1 MKKAYNNLQL
11 LTALLLSV
19 IIFSCTQ
26 QTTKEQQA
34 LTSLSKEVKEIHEG
48 ILEGY
53 LSKEEMPNSLKLIPP
68 PPEEG
73 SAAFMLDQEIAAKYV
88 TLEDEQRKEQ
98 AGKDAILSFPEATD
112 AFNIVLDVEI
122 SEENTP
128 HLYMILR
135 RTLADAGLSTY
146 AAKNHYQRKRP
157 FMVNNT
163 PTCTPDEEAALR
175 KDGSYPLGHTAIGWA
190 WALILAEVFPDK
202 ADVILERG
210 KEFGISR
217 NVCNVHWHS
226 DVVYRRMM
234 GTAAVA
240 ALHANNDFIPDLEAA
255 KTEVLALKESVN
267 LPAKR
272 KTGGVYRK

>member
-1 MKKAYNNLQL
+1 MKNKYYKLQIV
-11 LTALLLSV
+11 AAIVLS
-19 IIFSCTQ
+19 ILMLSCTQ
-26 QTTKEQQA
+26 QTTAQEKIT
-34 LTSLSKEVKEIHEG
+34 TSLSKEIKEISPG

-53 LSKEEMPNSLKLIPP
+53 LSKDEIPNSLQLVPP

-73 SAAFMLDQEIAAKYV
+73 SAALMLDQEMAGKYV
-88 TLEDEQRKEQ
+88 ALEDESRKEQ
-98 AGKDAILSFPEATD
+98 ASKDAVLSFPEATE

-146 AAKNHYQRKRP
+146 AAKNHYQRQRP

-163 PTCTPDEEAALR
+163 PICTPDEEAMLR
-175 KDGSYPLGHTAIGWA
+175 KDGSYPSGHTAIGWA
-190 WALILAEVFPDK
+190 WALILTEVFPDQ
-202 ADVILERG
+202 ADAILERG

-226 DVVYRRMM
+226 DVVYGRMM
-234 GTAAVA
+234 GAAAVA
-240 ALHANNDFIPDLEAA
+240 ALHANTEFIVDLEAA
-255 KTEVLALKESVN
+255 KKEVEKLNGSLK
-267 LPAKR
+267 K
-272 KTGGVYRK
+272 